1 MHYLVDT
8 HIFLWWLNGD
18 KKLKSSIR
26 KILENKENQIVASV
40 VNGIEISIKSKTRK
54 IKLKT
59 TVEEMFKISG
69 FKVLDVNLSHT
80 LELDKLPLHSNHKDP
95 FDRILISQAR
105 VENLTLITTDEK
117 IWKYDLPL
125 LKA

>member
-1 MHYLVDT
+1 MRYLIDT

-18 KKLKSSIR
+18 KKLKTPIR
-26 KILENKENQIVASV
+26 AIIENKENQIVVSV
-40 VNGIEISIKSKTRK
+40 INGIEISIKAKGTK
-54 IKLKT
+54 IKLSA
-59 TVEEMFKISG
+59 TVKRMFEISG
-69 FKVLDVNLSHT
+69 FKVLDVSLNHV
-80 LELDKLPLHSNHKDP
+80 LELDKLPLYKNHKDP

-105 VENLTLITTDEK
+105 VENLTFITIDEK